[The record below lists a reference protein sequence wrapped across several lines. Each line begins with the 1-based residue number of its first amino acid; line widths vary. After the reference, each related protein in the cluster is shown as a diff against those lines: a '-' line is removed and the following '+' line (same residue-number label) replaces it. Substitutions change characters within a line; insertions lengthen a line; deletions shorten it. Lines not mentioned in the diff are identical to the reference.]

1 MSGLLSRAET
11 PRCFKYTKSGLSF
24 CPVASISFCCSWQQ
38 KQRERERE
46 RERERQKERGSVPG
60 VSIYREL
67 EVMRVWFLRV
77 FVVLF
82 LGFAMF

>member
-1 MSGLLSRAET
+1 MLRHPAVSNIPSLGSASVQLPRSLSAAPGSRS
-11 PRCFKYTKSGLSF
+11 K
-24 CPVASISFCCSWQQ
+24 
-38 KQRERERE
+38 ERE